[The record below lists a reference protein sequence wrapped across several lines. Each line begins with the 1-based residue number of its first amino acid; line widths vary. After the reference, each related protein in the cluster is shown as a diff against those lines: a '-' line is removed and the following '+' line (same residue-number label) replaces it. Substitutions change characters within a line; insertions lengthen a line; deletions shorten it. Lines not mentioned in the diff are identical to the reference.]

1 MLHNNCFY
9 SNNFDDF
16 YFIWNYLYTK
26 APQRCNR
33 VDFEMCPINE
43 KNGIDSL
50 RYDCHPQ
57 FYTFPFIALILFSSF
72 WWPFTSLVSRLRL
85 TKERTNERRSQSKW
99 IEIESFIPGNFVQLP
114 SFPIRS
120 SFLLK
125 SLKM

>member
-85 TKERTNERRSQSKW
+85 TKERTKES
-99 IEIESFIPGNFVQLP
+99 IEMNRDRVIYSGQFRPAPFLP
-114 SFPIRS
+114 YPIFF
-120 SFLLK
+120 SFLLR